1 MGYGICRC
9 TCKSNIGTI
18 VSSMPNNH
26 VHLVAWPWRPV
37 NIWNGSFTIPA
48 AVSLQRIERKLN
60 KIDHGDIHPSMGWH
74 THTHSNHRCLK
85 LFDFLVNYL
94 HWSKRNNCANWCSS
108 TSWLKNVPKTTPST
122 FYDRGCA
129 GCAMPWR
136 SKLARLQA
144 RMFKT
149 LPPKHVLKQTFFEG
163 AEWLGETV
171 SWTNCA
177 KTGQDASKHIFQ

>member
-1 MGYGICRC
+1 MQIKYWDNFFFHAKQSCSSRCMTVKTGKHLKRFVHDSRCRVF
-9 TCKSNIGTI
+9 TAHWAQIKQN
-18 VSSMPNNH
+18 
-26 VHLVAWPWRPV
+26 WPW
-37 NIWNGSFTIPA
+37 W
-48 AVSLQRIERKLN
+48 
-60 KIDHGDIHPSMGWH
+60 HPSEYGVTH

-177 KTGQDASKHIFQ
+177 KTGQDASKNIFQ